1 MNANRNDKAW
11 AARLEAGH
19 EDDPLLE
26 LAAQLKRAS
35 EETRAAPTV
44 AFQRQLRR
52 DLLNQY
58 ERPAARPWHVLGR
71 WAASALAIIV
81 LAAAVGLTWFSIS
94 GSGRP
99 SFGGAAL
106 TEPATNPPGGAASVY
121 RLLDHTITGVIT
133 ETATTLDPAGQT
145 VTKLLTPGVNVEVTT
160 HWSLPP
166 DAGPVS
172 AFVHLLDSEGR
183 IVAQADGPVGAAS
196 DATDPLS
203 ASILALAL
211 PADLSAGTYELVGGL
226 YVLAT
231 GTRLTVNTDDGQF
244 TAIPLGQ
251 YEVAEP
257 DAAGWLNEEVLATLT
272 AQRHDIILHAQLL
285 ESQQDALLVHE
296 VSPSAGTT
304 LGSAVPLEFAITVD
318 YALRSAPA
326 GILEVRIVEKQPGEA
341 GRGVGLAT
349 VDNLVQG
356 TGTVTA
362 VVVVNPATDL
372 SGPADL
378 GLWLQLRTDAASPPI
393 LIEMPEAF
401 GWRYEP

>member
-1 MNANRNDKAW
+1 MNANRNDKEW
-11 AARLEAGH
+11 AARLEAGR

-26 LAAQLKRAS
+26 LAAQLKRAG
-35 EETRAAPTV
+35 EETQAAPTV

-58 ERPAARPWHVLGR
+58 QQPAARPWHRLGR
-71 WAASALAIIV
+71 WAASAVAVVV

-106 TEPATNPPGGAASVY
+106 TEPAANPPGGATSVY

-133 ETATTLDPAGQT
+133 ETATTIDPDGQT

-172 AFVHLLDSEGR
+172 AFIHLLDGEGHV
-183 IVAQADGPVGAAS
+183 VAQADGPVETAEDAANPLPE
-196 DATDPLS
+196 ATLTL
-203 ASILALAL
+203 IL
-211 PADLSAGTYELVGGL
+211 PADLSVGAYELIGGL
-226 YVLAT
+226 YAPAT

-257 DAAGWLNEEVLATLT
+257 DVAGRLNEEVLATLT
-272 AQRHDIILHAQLL
+272 AQRHDILHAQLL
-285 ESQQDALLVHE
+285 ESQEDALLVHE
-296 VSPSAGTT
+296 VSPSAGTI
-304 LGSAVPLEFAITVD
+304 LGGAAPLEFTITVD
-318 YALRSAPA
+318 YALRNAPA
-326 GILEVRIVEKQPGEA
+326 GILEVRIVEKQSGEA
-341 GRGVGLAT
+341 GRGVGLVT

-362 VVVVNPATDL
+362 VVVVNPASDL

-378 GLWLQLRTDAASPPI
+378 GLWLQLRTDAASPPL
-393 LIEMPEAF
+393 LIEMPESF

>member
-1 MNANRNDKAW
+1 MNANQNDKEW
-11 AARLEAGH
+11 AARLEAGR

-26 LAAQLKRAS
+26 LAAQLKRAG
-35 EETRAAPTV
+35 EETQAAPTV

-58 ERPAARPWHVLGR
+58 QQPAARPWHRLGR
-71 WAASALAIIV
+71 WAASAVAVVV

-94 GSGRP
+94 SSGRP

-121 RLLDHTITGVIT
+121 RLLDYTITGVIT
-133 ETATTLDPAGQT
+133 ETATTIDPDGQT
-145 VTKLLTPGVNVEVTT
+145 VTKLLVPGVNVEVTT

-172 AFVHLLDSEGR
+172 AFIHLLDGEGQ
-183 IVAQADGPVGAAS
+183 IVAQADGPVEAAE
-196 DATDPLS
+196 DAANSSPETTLTLS
-203 ASILALAL
+203 L
-211 PADLSAGTYELVGGL
+211 PADLPAGAYELVGGL
-226 YVLAT
+226 YAPAT

-251 YEVAEP
+251 YEVAES
-257 DAAGWLNEEVLATLT
+257 DAASRLNEEVLATLT
-272 AQRHDIILHAQLL
+272 AQRHDILHAQLL
-285 ESQQDALLVHE
+285 ESQEDALLVHE
-296 VSPSAGTT
+296 VLPSAGAM
-304 LGSAVPLEFAITVD
+304 LSGAAPLEFTITVD

-326 GILEVRIVEKQPGEA
+326 GILEVRIVEKQSGEA

-362 VVVVNPATDL
+362 VVVVNPATEL

-378 GLWLQLRTDAASPPI
+378 GLWLQLRTDTASPP
-393 LIEMPEAF
+393 LFIEMPESF

>member
-11 AARLEAGH
+11 AARLEAGR

-26 LAAQLKRAS
+26 LAAELKRAG
-35 EETRAAPTV
+35 EETQAAPTV

-71 WAASALAIIV
+71 WAASALAVIV

-121 RLLDHTITGVIT
+121 RLLDDTITGVIT
-133 ETATTLDPAGQT
+133 ETATTIDPAGQT

-172 AFVHLLDSEGR
+172 AFVHLLDSEGHV
-183 IVAQADGPVGAAS
+183 VAQADGPVEAAE
-196 DATDPLS
+196 DAANPLPVS
-203 ASILALAL
+203 TLALTL
-211 PADLSAGTYELVGGL
+211 PADLSAGTYELIGGL
-226 YVLAT
+226 YVPTT

-251 YEVAEP
+251 YEVPEP
-257 DAAGWLNEEVLATLT
+257 AAPGQLNEAVLATLI
-272 AQRHDIILHAQLL
+272 AQRHDILHAQLL
-285 ESQQDALLVHE
+285 ESQEDALLVHD
-296 VSPSAGTT
+296 VSPTAGTT
-304 LGSAVPLEFAITVD
+304 LGSAAPLEFAITVD
-318 YALRSAPA
+318 YAFRSAPA
-326 GILEVRIVEKQPGEA
+326 GILEVQIVEMQSGEA
-341 GRGVGLAT
+341 GRVVGLAT
-349 VDNLVQG
+349 VENLVQG

-362 VVVVNPATDL
+362 VVVVNPATAL

-378 GLWLQLRTDAASPPI
+378 GLWLQLRTDAASPPL
-393 LIEMPEAF
+393 LIEMPESF